1 MGKNKVKLEDLAAR
15 ERQIVEAVY
24 RLEEASV
31 GDVLEAIA
39 NPPSY
44 SAVRAML
51 TSLVQKGFLE
61 FRMEKKRYLY
71 RPVLEKDSARKSML
85 KNMLDNFFAG
95 NPTKAVAA
103 ILDVAAANLDDEDFA
118 EMKKL
123 IEKARKENL

>member
-1 MGKNKVKLEDLAAR
+1 MGKSKVKLEDLAAR
-15 ERQIVEAVY
+15 ERQIVETVY

-118 EMKKL
+118 EMKNL
-123 IEKARKENL
+123 IKKARKENL

>member
-1 MGKNKVKLEDLAAR
+1 MSKSKVKLEDLAAR